1 MKKDELSNLVYHK
14 KNIYESASEEELKKI
29 FNFAEGYKSFL
40 NNCKTERECCSQVI
54 EEAKVKGFSEFH
66 FGDKLKSGDKR
77 YFINRDK
84 GVILFKIGKNRIER
98 EGIRIIVSHIDAPR
112 IDIKQVPVYESDG
125 FCFFKTHYYGG
136 IKKYQWT
143 ALPLSLH
150 GVVVLKNG
158 EKININVGDKPNDP
172 IFYITDLLPHLSQS
186 QMSEKGKDI
195 ISGEQLNVV
204 VGSMPYKDAKTDKV
218 KTGVLKILNE
228 TYGIVEDD
236 FISAE
241 LSALPSLEARDVG
254 FDRALIGGYGQDDRS
269 CAYPAKEALF
279 DVQNEN
285 TSMCILVDKE
295 EIGSEGNTGMKC
307 KVYEDL
313 IDEICSALGTNSRQ
327 VRGRSICLSADV
339 TACYDPNFPNVFEK
353 RNSAMLSCGACINKF
368 TGAGGKSGSSDA
380 SAETVGRIRQMFDR
394 DKVIWQSAELGK
406 VDIGGGGTVA
416 KFISQLN
423 IDTLDI
429 GVPVISMHSP
439 YELISK
445 ADLYSMYQASL
456 AFLK

>member
-54 EEAKVKGFSEFH
+54 EEAKAKGFSEFH

-143 ALPLSLH
+143 AIPLSLH

-158 EKININVGDKPNDP
+158 EKINISVGDKPNDP

-218 KTGVLKILNE
+218 KTGALKILNE

-241 LSALPSLEARDVG
+241 LSALPALEARDVG

>member
-14 KNIYESASEEELKKI
+14 KNIYESSSEEELKKI

-54 EEAKVKGFSEFH
+54 EEAKANGFSEFH

-158 EKININVGDKPNDP
+158 EKINISVGDKPNDP

-241 LSALPSLEARDVG
+241 LSALPALETRDVG

>member
-54 EEAKVKGFSEFH
+54 EEAKAKGFSEFH

-143 ALPLSLH
+143 AIPLSLH

-158 EKININVGDKPNDP
+158 EKIKISVGDKPNDP

-241 LSALPSLEARDVG
+241 LSALPALEARDVG

-380 SAETVGRIRQMFDR
+380 SAETVGRIRQIFDR

>member
-14 KNIYESASEEELKKI
+14 KNIYESSSEEVLKKI

-54 EEAKVKGFSEFH
+54 EEAKAKGFSEFH

-218 KTGVLKILNE
+218 KTGVLKLLNE

-241 LSALPSLEARDVG
+241 LSALPALEARDVG

-279 DVQNEN
+279 DAQNEN

>member
-14 KNIYESASEEELKKI
+14 KNIYESSSEEELKKI

-54 EEAKVKGFSEFH
+54 EEAKANGFSEFH

-143 ALPLSLH
+143 AIPLSLH

-158 EKININVGDKPNDP
+158 EKIKINVGDKPNDP

-241 LSALPSLEARDVG
+241 LSALPALEARDVG

-380 SAETVGRIRQMFDR
+380 SAETVGRIRQIFDR

>member
-54 EEAKVKGFSEFH
+54 EEAKAKGFSEFH

-143 ALPLSLH
+143 AIPLSLH

-158 EKININVGDKPNDP
+158 EKIKINVGDKPNDP

-241 LSALPSLEARDVG
+241 LSALPALETRDVG

>member
-14 KNIYESASEEELKKI
+14 KNIYESSSEEELKKI

-54 EEAKVKGFSEFH
+54 EEAKAKGFSEFH

-241 LSALPSLEARDVG
+241 LSALPALEARDVG

-269 CAYPAKEALF
+269 CAYPTKEALF
-279 DVQNEN
+279 DAQNEN